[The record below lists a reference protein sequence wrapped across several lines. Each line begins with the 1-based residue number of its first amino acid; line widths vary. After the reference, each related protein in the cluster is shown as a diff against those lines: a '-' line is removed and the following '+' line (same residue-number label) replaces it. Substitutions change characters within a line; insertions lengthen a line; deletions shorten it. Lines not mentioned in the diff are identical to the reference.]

1 MFPFVRVFE
10 VLPPPP
16 QLLHPASSD
25 SFSSLRLFSS
35 SSSLPPLAPAFLT
48 SLLAYRPPI
57 SALVSIVS
65 FCPPHVT
72 QPLSSL
78 VLLCFVPSCCFRIL
92 AAFVVVVRS
101 LPRFPFCTGM
111 PVSHKVL
118 MTFSLLNIR
127 RSVITTS
134 TALHAFAPACA
145 LRRTPSFS
153 LYPPLRTIPLLNTR
167 ICPPVVSWG
176 VSSSPKSTM
185 LKDRD
190 YDVTAH
196 IFLILSLTCT
206 PKSTRGRRRF
216 ARWILSAKS
225 TR

>member
-1 MFPFVRVFE
+1 M
-10 VLPPPP
+10 LPPPP
-16 QLLHPASSD
+16 TSPPPHLIVFPPSVSFLLPLVFLLSC
-25 SFSSLRLFSS
+25 
-35 SSSLPPLAPAFLT
+35 LPHISPYMPL
-48 SLLAYRPPI
+48 I

-78 VLLCFVPSCCFRIL
+78 VLLFFVPSCFRIL

-101 LPRFPFCTGM
+101 LPRFPFGM

-145 LRRTPSFS
+145 LRRTPSLS
-153 LYPPLRTIPLLNTR
+153 LYPPSPHNTPPKYTNLSPLSQSLVAYVLYFRLPRLSFPQSLVTNS
-167 ICPPVVSWG
+167 VSC
-176 VSSSPKSTM
+176 SSCLPFAT
-185 LKDRD
+185 
-190 YDVTAH
+190 
-196 IFLILSLTCT
+196 
-206 PKSTRGRRRF
+206 STRS
-216 ARWILSAKS
+216 SA
-225 TR
+225 

>member
-1 MFPFVRVFE
+1 M
-10 VLPPPP
+10 LPPPP
-16 QLLHPASSD
+16 LLHRLMIVFPPSV
-25 SFSSLRLFSS
+25 SFL
-35 SSSLPPLAPAFLT
+35 LPLVFLL
-48 SLLAYRPPI
+48 SCLPHVSPYRPPI

-78 VLLCFVPSCCFRIL
+78 VLLFFVPSCFRIL

-134 TALHAFAPACA
+134 TALRAFAPACA
-145 LRRTPSFS
+145 LRRTPSLS
-153 LYPPLRTIPLLNTR
+153 LYPPSPHNTPPKYTNLSPLSQSLVAYVLYFRLPRLSFTQSL
-167 ICPPVVSWG
+167 VTHSVSC
-176 VSSSPKSTM
+176 SSCLPFAT
-185 LKDRD
+185 
-190 YDVTAH
+190 
-196 IFLILSLTCT
+196 
-206 PKSTRGRRRF
+206 STRS
-216 ARWILSAKS
+216 SA
-225 TR
+225 

>member
-1 MFPFVRVFE
+1 M
-10 VLPPPP
+10 LSPP

-134 TALHAFAPACA
+134 TALYAFAPACA

-167 ICPPVVSWG
+167 ICPP
-176 VSSSPKSTM
+176 P
-185 LKDRD
+185 
-190 YDVTAH
+190 
-196 IFLILSLTCT
+196 
-206 PKSTRGRRRF
+206 
-216 ARWILSAKS
+216 
-225 TR
+225 

>member
-1 MFPFVRVFE
+1 MLPLSNFSTPPHLIVFPPSVSFLLPLVFLLSC
-10 VLPPPP
+10 LPHISP
-16 QLLHPASSD
+16 
-25 SFSSLRLFSS
+25 
-35 SSSLPPLAPAFLT
+35 
-48 SLLAYRPPI
+48 YRPPI

-78 VLLCFVPSCCFRIL
+78 VLLCFVPSCFRIL

-134 TALHAFAPACA
+134 TALHAFATACA
-145 LRRTPSFS
+145 LRHTPSISIS
-153 LYPPLRTIPLLNTR
+153 LSLSPSLSVFPSPHNLHRTIF
-167 ICPPVVSWG
+167 IVS
-176 VSSSPKSTM
+176 
-185 LKDRD
+185 
-190 YDVTAH
+190 
-196 IFLILSLTCT
+196 LIYC
-206 PKSTRGRRRF
+206 
-216 ARWILSAKS
+216 
-225 TR
+225 

>member
-1 MFPFVRVFE
+1 MRCC
-10 VLPPPP
+10 PPPP
-16 QLLHPASSD
+16 NFSTASSD
-25 SFSSLRLFSS
+25 SFPPSVSFL
-35 SSSLPPLAPAFLT
+35 LPLVFLL
-48 SLLAYRPPI
+48 SCLPHISPYRPPI

-78 VLLCFVPSCCFRIL
+78 VLLCFVPSCFRIL
-92 AAFVVVVRS
+92 AAFVVVRS

-127 RSVITTS
+127 PSVITTS

-145 LRRTPSFS
+145 LRRTPSLS

-167 ICPPVVSWG
+167 ICPP
-176 VSSSPKSTM
+176 
-185 LKDRD
+185 
-190 YDVTAH
+190 
-196 IFLILSLTCT
+196 
-206 PKSTRGRRRF
+206 
-216 ARWILSAKS
+216 
-225 TR
+225 